1 MNTSYITIVKPDDMH
16 LHLRH
21 YDMLDF
27 VLGDT
32 VKQFARAIVM
42 PNLNIPIINTK
53 LAINY
58 RNSILNALK
67 NIKGD
72 IKYFEPLMTLYLT
85 DLTTAD
91 EILRAKESGII
102 FAVKLYPHSATTNSS
117 SGVIDLFKNCSK
129 VLEMLQVI
137 KMPLLIHAEVF
148 DHRVDIFDRESVYI
162 DKIIIPLRK
171 KFPELKIV
179 IEHLSTKEGVDY
191 VYSSSSFTAATITP
205 QHMLYNRNII
215 FSGGLRPHYY
225 CLPILKSEAHREYL
239 VKAATSGDK
248 RFFLGTDSAPHDIK
262 AKENN
267 CCCAGCYSSYNAIS
281 FYVKIFEEAG
291 CISNLEK
298 FASFNGA
305 DFYDLPRNSQTLTIY
320 RNENVVPS
328 ELRFK
333 DLTIVPLA
341 SGETLQWHV

>member
-1 MNTSYITIVKPDDMH
+1 MNTSITIVRPDDMH

-21 YDMLDF
+21 SDMLDF

-58 RNSILNALK
+58 RNSILNSLRSTQ
-67 NIKGD
+67 GGL
-72 IKYFEPLMTLYLT
+72 KYFEPLMTLYLT
-85 DLTTAD
+85 DITTTD
-91 EILRAKESGII
+91 EILRAKESGIVL
-102 FAVKLYPHSATTNSS
+102 AVKLYPYSATTNSHA
-117 SGVIDLFKNCSK
+117 GVVDLFKNCSK
-129 VLEMLQVI
+129 VLDMLQTI
-137 KMPLLIHAEVF
+137 KMPLLIHAEVS
-148 DHRVDIFDRESVYI
+148 DYRIDIFDRESVYI

-179 IEHLSTKEGVDY
+179 IEHISTKEGVDY
-191 VYSSSSFTAATITP
+191 VYSSPAFTAATITP
-205 QHMLYNRNII
+205 QHMLYNRNMI

-225 CLPILKSEAHREYL
+225 CLPILKSELHRDYL

-248 RFFLGTDSAPHDIK
+248 RFFLGTDSAPHDVK
-262 AKENN
+262 DKENN
-267 CCCAGCYSSYNAIS
+267 CGCAGCYSSYNAIPL
-281 FYVKIFEEAG
+281 YMKIFEEAG

-305 DFYDLPRNSQTLTIY
+305 DFYGLPRNSQTLTIY
-320 RNENVVPS
+320 RNKNVVPDKIS
-328 ELRFK
+328 FK
-333 DLTIVPLA
+333 DINIVPLA
-341 SGETLQWHV
+341 YGETLQWHV